1 LYNIAGVFPKTKQ
14 AFDCFCR
21 TYLKSLPCFDGLY
34 LWQKDS
40 YLKKVEQKLA
50 LVHCPKAAHLHS
62 DLISHKTLFDLHNYK
77 WLIVSPFVE
86 LMSKQLHKLQDI
98 HPQIDPDK
106 TRLQGCQ
113 FLKVPVHASLEKSP
127 FESWDEGLEV
137 LAERASKISFD
148 LAIVGAGAWSLPL
161 LAKIKESGKSGIH
174 LGGDTQLIF
183 GIKGKRW
190 DSYGIYNEH
199 WIRPPQ
205 PANKAALQEIDQGTY
220 W

>member
-1 LYNIAGVFPKTKQ
+1 M
-14 AFDCFCR
+14 
-21 TYLKSLPCFDGLY
+21 
-34 LWQKDS
+34 
-40 YLKKVEQKLA
+40 EQKLA
-50 LVHCPKAAHLHS
+50 LVYCPEAAHLHS
-62 DLISHKTLFDLHNYK
+62 DLISHVTLFELHNYK

-86 LMSKQLHKLQDI
+86 LMSKQLHKLKNI

-106 TRLQGCQ
+106 TRLQGCH
-113 FLKVPVHASLEKSP
+113 FLKVPLHASLERSP
-127 FESWDEGLEV
+127 FESWDKGLEV
-137 LAERASKISFD
+137 LAERASKIDFD

-161 LAKIKESGKSGIH
+161 LAKIKELGRSGIH

-205 PANKAALQEIDQGTY
+205 PANTAALQEIDQGTY